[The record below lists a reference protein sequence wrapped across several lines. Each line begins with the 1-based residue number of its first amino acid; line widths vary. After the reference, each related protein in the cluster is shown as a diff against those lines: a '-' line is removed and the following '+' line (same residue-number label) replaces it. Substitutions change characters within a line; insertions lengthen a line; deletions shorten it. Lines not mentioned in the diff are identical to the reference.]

1 MVGAKF
7 VQNTLIMQYLITCNS
22 SQFSIIL
29 DLLTLILLGIL
40 IRLTSAGNCLL
51 FSSGNCLVRYSDYIF
66 IYRMIIRSIYVVR
79 TC

>member
-40 IRLTSAGNCLL
+40 IGLTSAGYCLL
-51 FSSGNCLVRYSDYIF
+51 FSSVPETFEWILPELAV
-66 IYRMIIRSIYVVR
+66 
-79 TC
+79 